1 MAPWSPLRL
10 PHDRSL
16 PFSLSQSWA
25 GCSSSNFDP
34 QQIPLLQGTADLV
47 LLALIA
53 WALQRVSSAWARGV
67 IGSLLVGYVSA
78 VPSWSGFLAAVG
90 FHFLRQR
97 MWNVPL
103 LSMLLATFVSTLFMH
118 GLTMLT
124 LRLSDTP
131 FAFAATVNLV
141 TLPSLLLNMILAI
154 PFFVVF
160 GDLANL
166 LQPET
171 LEM

>member
-1 MAPWSPLRL
+1 MITL
-10 PHDRSL
+10 PALLAIPILGGLLILETSIL
-16 PFSLSQSWA
+16 
-25 GCSSSNFDP
+25 N
-34 QQIPLLQGTADLV
+34 QIPLLQGSADLI

-53 WALQRVSSAWARGV
+53 WALQKRVSSAWSWGV
-67 IGSLLVGYVSA
+67 IGGLLVGYVSA
-78 VPSWSGFLAAVG
+78 VPLLVYLVSYLAAVG
-90 FHFLRQR
+90 FALLLRQR

-103 LSMLLATFVSTLFMH
+103 LSMLLATFISTLFMH
-118 GLTMLT
+118 GLIMLT
-124 LRLSDTP
+124 LRMSDTP
-131 FAFAATVNLV
+131 LAFAATVNLV

-166 LQPET
+166 LQPEA